1 MKLDDLPCREPD
13 AMPALRPSADATL
26 GETELY
32 VRYLRAL
39 ALLAECAPYVD
50 EPDYV
55 ELIGTLMADAQAS
68 YPLAVCRNGARWEIA
83 PR

>member
-1 MKLDDLPCREPD
+1 MKLGDLPCREL
-13 AMPALRPSADATL
+13 AAVPALRPSADATPA
-26 GETELY
+26 EIELY

-83 PR
+83 PT